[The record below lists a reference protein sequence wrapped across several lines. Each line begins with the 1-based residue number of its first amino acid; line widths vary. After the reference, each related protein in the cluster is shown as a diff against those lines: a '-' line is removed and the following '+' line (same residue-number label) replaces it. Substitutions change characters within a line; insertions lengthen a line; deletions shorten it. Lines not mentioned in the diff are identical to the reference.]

1 MIEAIPDGAGVHM
14 IDGKMQDDATWK
26 QCKVMVNLAEMLAKK
41 DPELAKAYEMLSEP
55 FRHRLRVRY
64 NECDPQG
71 VVFNANYL
79 TYFDLTMSEL
89 WRELGGYQAMVD
101 AGVDMVV
108 AEATIRYLAP
118 LRFDDE
124 FEVVARVTRLGDT
137 SMTTELVDRGRRRA
151 GRGGRAAPCLH
162 RDRRRIESRL
172 SPSRSARV

>member
-1 MIEAIPDGAGVHM
+1 L
-14 IDGKMQDDATWK
+14 AT
-26 QCKVMVNLAEMLAKK
+26 
-41 DPELAKAYEMLSEP
+41 P

-79 TYFDLTMSEL
+79 TYFDLTMTEL

-108 AEATIRYLAP
+108 AEARIRYRAA

-124 FEVVARVTRLGDT
+124 FEVLATIGRLGDT
-137 SMTTELVDRGRRRA
+137 SMTTAIAILRGDETVAEGELRHVFIES
-151 GRGGRAAPCLH
+151 GGGDTSPIPEAIRSGLARYAAAP
-162 RDRRRIESRL
+162 
-172 SPSRSARV
+172 A

>member
-1 MIEAIPDGAGVHM
+1 M
-14 IDGKMQDDATWK
+14 
-26 QCKVMVNLAEMLAKK
+26 
-41 DPELAKAYEMLSEP
+41 SET

-79 TYFDLTMSEL
+79 TYFDITMGEL
-89 WRELGGYQAMVD
+89 WRELGGYHAMVA

-124 FEVVARVTRLGDT
+124 IEVVARITRLGDT
-137 SMTTELVDRGRRRA
+137 SMTTELVIEDGGEPAAEGELRHVFIETGGGKTAGIPEPIRA
-151 GRGGRAAPCLH
+151 DL
-162 RDRRRIESRL
+162 
-172 SPSRSARV
+172 ARYATE

>member
-1 MIEAIPDGAGVHM
+1 V
-14 IDGKMQDDATWK
+14 
-26 QCKVMVNLAEMLAKK
+26 
-41 DPELAKAYEMLSEP
+41 SEP
-55 FRHRLRVRY
+55 FRHLLRVRY

-89 WRELGGYQAMVD
+89 WRELGGYQEMVE

-124 FEVVARVTRLGDT
+124 FEVVARVTRLGET
-137 SMTTELVDRGRRRA
+137 SMTTELVVEQGGEPAAEGELRHVFIAAGGGAKASIPPAIRA
-151 GRGGRAAPCLH
+151 GLERFAAPGA
-162 RDRRRIESRL
+162 EAAAAST
-172 SPSRSARV
+172 SGG

>member
-1 MIEAIPDGAGVHM
+1 
-14 IDGKMQDDATWK
+14 
-26 QCKVMVNLAEMLAKK
+26 
-41 DPELAKAYEMLSEP
+41 LSEP

-79 TYFDLTMSEL
+79 TYFDITMGEL

-108 AEATIRYLAP
+108 AEAKIRYLDA

-124 FEVVARVTRLGDT
+124 FELRAQIKRLGDT
-137 SMTTELVDRGRRRA
+137 SMITEVMLDRDGTSIAEGDLRHVFIET
-151 GRGGRAAPCLH
+151 GGGRTAPIPGQI
-162 RDRRRIESRL
+162 RDGLSRYV
-172 SPSRSARV
+172 ST

>member
-1 MIEAIPDGAGVHM
+1 V
-14 IDGKMQDDATWK
+14 
-26 QCKVMVNLAEMLAKK
+26 
-41 DPELAKAYEMLSEP
+41 SEP

-79 TYFDLTMSEL
+79 TYFDLTMGEL

-124 FEVVARVTRLGDT
+124 LELVARIRRLGDT
-137 SMTTELVDRGRRRA
+137 SMTTELVIEDGGEPAAEGELRHVFIETGTGRTAPIPDAIRA
-151 GRGGRAAPCLH
+151 GLTRYATR
-162 RDRRRIESRL
+162 
-172 SPSRSARV
+172 